1 VTSDPLPRVLL
12 DDGSLLLELVE
23 RTTPLLVMR
32 ATYAPGSPLA
42 PRHLHPEQEEHFDVL
57 SGSLWLELAGS
68 PHLTPAGRSITV
80 PARTVH
86 RARNGS
92 PTDACVVRWE
102 VRPALRTDDF
112 FAALHRASRR
122 GRPGALAIAPVA
134 REFRREWRLA
144 APPVPVQ
151 ACLFGMLAPLA
162 RVLGR
167 S

>member
-1 VTSDPLPRVLL
+1 MTSDPPPRVLL

-23 RTTPLLVMR
+23 RTPPLLVMH

-57 SGSLWLELAGS
+57 SGSLRLELAGA
-68 PHLTPAGRSITV
+68 PHVIRTGGSITV
-80 PARTVH
+80 PVGTVH

-92 PTDACVVRWE
+92 ATDPCVVRWE
-102 VRPALRTDDF
+102 VRPALRTDEF
-112 FAALHRASRR
+112 FTALHRASRR

-151 ACLFGMLAPLA
+151 TCLFGLLAPIA
-162 RVLGR
+162 RILDR
-167 S
+167 P